1 MRTVSINIDAIFN
14 PIPCLCCCSND
25 LAFSVEGYT
34 LITLNNFFT
43 AANGVYIKKKLES
56 KDFGKYGLMY
66 YNALFMV
73 VPAVLFAFLS
83 GEIDKVS

>member
-1 MRTVSINIDAIFN
+1 LEVDYKEILQFF
-14 PIPCLCCCSND
+14 SND
-25 LAFSVEGYT
+25 LAFSVEGYS
-34 LITLNNFFT
+34 LITLNNLFT

-73 VPAVLFAFLS
+73 VPALLFAYFS
-83 GEIDKVS
+83 GEIDKVSIDSKKK